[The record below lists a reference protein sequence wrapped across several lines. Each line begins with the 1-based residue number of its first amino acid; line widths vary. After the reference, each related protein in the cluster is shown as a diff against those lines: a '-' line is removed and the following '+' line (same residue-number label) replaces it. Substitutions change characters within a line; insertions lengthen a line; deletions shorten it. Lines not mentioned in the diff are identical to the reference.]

1 MMTDHVEDGDDEHD
15 EYDELLTALG
25 RSYDEDVRISL
36 HESGHCIAQLL
47 FGEPVGFVT
56 VNPADGYEGCVR
68 GEWGI
73 RGFVKE
79 GGKVLDAGDVRAVL
93 APCMPLPGEDRAKVS
108 DIFSTVHAKCIQY
121 ASGKVAERMLLDG
134 EPSFA
139 SDDIRQAREL
149 AALICSSE
157 KAIDSFL
164 DHCEIAAHDLLA
176 PYVPLL
182 MSLQIILRLRRTMT
196 GAEVYDVIATTL
208 ARFELAAE
216 RARRRQWK
224 GTLASAAAFRRNDR
238 DRRNARAPAGLTCKS
253 VELLEKFAH
262 AGTART

>member
-1 MMTDHVEDGDDEHD
+1 MGAVAAGVLTMNDHVEDSDDTHD

-108 DIFSTVHAKCIQY
+108 EYFPPC
-121 ASGKVAERMLLDG
+121 M
-134 EPSFA
+134 
-139 SDDIRQAREL
+139 
-149 AALICSSE
+149 
-157 KAIDSFL
+157 
-164 DHCEIAAHDLLA
+164 
-176 PYVPLL
+176 
-182 MSLQIILRLRRTMT
+182 
-196 GAEVYDVIATTL
+196 
-208 ARFELAAE
+208 
-216 RARRRQWK
+216 
-224 GTLASAAAFRRNDR
+224 
-238 DRRNARAPAGLTCKS
+238 RNASNTHPAKSPSGCCLTANLRSPATIFDKRAS
-253 VELLEKFAH
+253 WQ
-262 AGTART
+262 R

>member
-1 MMTDHVEDGDDEHD
+1 MTENSAEFEDERDWYDD
-15 EYDELLTALG
+15 LLDALG

-36 HESGHCIAQLL
+36 HESGHTIAQLL
-47 FGEPVGFVT
+47 LGEPVGFVT

-182 MSLQIILRLRRTMT
+182 MSLQLVLRIKRSLT
-196 GAEVYDVIATTL
+196 GDEVNRVIATAL
-208 ARFELAAE
+208 AQFDLASE
-216 RARRRQWK
+216 RARRRRW
-224 GTLASAAAFRRNDR
+224 AAVID
-238 DRRNARAPAGLTCKS
+238 NAKHFPG
-253 VELLEKFAH
+253 E
-262 AGTART
+262 